1 MFKKFLILMKLEVK
15 TEVVGKK
22 LAIASGLYLP
32 LCKQDRQFILK
43 RMLPASVESVLEDL
57 VGLEHV
63 VNGGHGVVGLDYVD
77 VEDVDVLKSE
87 FEFYCLT
94 VE

>member
-1 MFKKFLILMKLEVK
+1 M
-15 TEVVGKK
+15 EVVGKN
-22 LAIASGLYLP
+22 LTRASSLP
-32 LCKQDRQFILK
+32 LPLFKEDRQFILK
-43 RMLPASVESVLEDL
+43 SMLPESVESVLEDL